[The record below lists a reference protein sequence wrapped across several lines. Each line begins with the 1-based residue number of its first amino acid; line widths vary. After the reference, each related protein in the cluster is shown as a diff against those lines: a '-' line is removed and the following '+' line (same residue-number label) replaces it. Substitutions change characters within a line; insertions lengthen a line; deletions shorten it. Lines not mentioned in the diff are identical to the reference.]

1 MMNRRQH
8 SLLTN
13 RAVVRIAAALSLL
26 WSGLGLFYLLDGVD
40 GIGGIA
46 ARDALPVE
54 LLALAAPLLL
64 VWIGVLV
71 IVRLGEVRE
80 SALLF
85 SSAVMEATHFEG
97 GDKLLLEEMVAR
109 RKDALREWEKS
120 LHASGEEIETS
131 LRETTSALSRVLER
145 SLERLG
151 THLDDSR
158 EQIEVLLRASNEQE
172 ASVSRSMAALR
183 AEIEAVEEALRRL
196 QERLGEI
203 DEQVNERKN

>member
-13 RAVVRIAAALSLL
+13 RVIVGIAALLSLL
-26 WSGLGLFYLLDGVD
+26 WSVLGLFYLLDGVD
-40 GIGGIA
+40 GIGAIA

-85 SSAVMEATHFEG
+85 SNAVAEAMHFEG

-120 LHASGEEIETS
+120 LHASSEEIEAS
-131 LRETTSALSRVLER
+131 LREATSALSRVLER

-151 THLDDSR
+151 AHLDDSR
-158 EQIEVLLRASNEQE
+158 EQIEMLLRASSEQE
-172 ASVSRSMAALR
+172 AFASRSMTALL
-183 AEIEAVEEALRRL
+183 AEIEAVEQALRRL
-196 QERLGEI
+196 QGRLGEI
-203 DEQVNERKN
+203 DKQANKRKG